1 MTSDTWI
8 DPRSVDNLINEPP
21 LWMISFFSGQRRDAA
36 KAAQASQDASQK
48 VRSAPDAWSSPVN
61 PLLLASAISYSAIR
75 KSDYKSFLTR
85 YMAGDELPDI
95 EEALLSA
102 PGFAHEETLANF
114 LDLETKYANGCR
126 MFALLKLLSGY
137 DPDVV
142 RDNVEPAHDPTQF
155 LETCWD
161 RLASGDAPSR
171 WEFDKYDVLKFA
183 WLLINPALRTL
194 DDPQKVRVSLI
205 TYGAR
210 HNSAIHN
217 VRQQCERRL
226 RELDSSMNTILSA
239 TIPKDETQR
248 AILESRA
255 ARENAVKL
263 VRRARKLYE
272 WNPAEIEAHK
282 AQERIHM
289 RVRGQPE
296 ESLRHY
302 GE

>member
-8 DPRSVDNLINEPP
+8 DPRSVDNLIKEPP
-21 LWMISFFSGQRRDAA
+21 LWMISFFSGQRREAA
-36 KAAQASQDASQK
+36 KAAQASQSASLK
-48 VRSAPDAWSSPVN
+48 VGSAPDGWSSPVN
-61 PLLLASAISYSAIR
+61 PLLLASAISYSAIT
-75 KSDYKSFLTR
+75 KSDYRSFLTR

-102 PGFAHEETLANF
+102 PEFADEETLANF
-114 LDLETKYANGCR
+114 LDLEAKYAKGCR
-126 MFALLKLLSGY
+126 LSALLKLLSAF

-142 RDNVEPAHDPTQF
+142 RDNVEPVHDPTQF

-171 WEFDKYDVLKFA
+171 WEFDKYDVLKLA

-205 TYGAR
+205 TYGVR

-239 TIPKDETQR
+239 SIPRDEKQR
-248 AILESRA
+248 AILESKA

-263 VRRARKLYE
+263 VRRARRLYD

-282 AQERIHM
+282 AEELIHR